1 MSEID
6 CDYKILTI
14 MFGKKMSPLFV
25 LKPQAARS
33 VLSGDLSA
41 RPTDS
46 RQADRQF
53 RAGDTGWLA
62 AIIVFNAA
70 YYPVGGTLDR
80 PPRPPSC
87 LPCHARQPPSLP
99 RLPVPFG
106 FRLSKAVAV
115 EGFVHTTLA

>member
-53 RAGDTGWLA
+53 EPETLAGWLQSLFLTQLIIRLA
-62 AIIVFNAA
+62 A
-70 YYPVGGTLDR
+70 R
-80 PPRPPSC
+80 
-87 LPCHARQPPSLP
+87 
-99 RLPVPFG
+99 
-106 FRLSKAVAV
+106 
-115 EGFVHTTLA
+115 